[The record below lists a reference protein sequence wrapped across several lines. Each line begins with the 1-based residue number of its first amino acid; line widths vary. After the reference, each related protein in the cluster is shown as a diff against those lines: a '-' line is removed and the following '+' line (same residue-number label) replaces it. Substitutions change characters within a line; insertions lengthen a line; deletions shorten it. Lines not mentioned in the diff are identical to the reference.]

1 MSKRYLQWGYDSFKD
16 TKTGEISDDHIHILN
31 KQAERIAELE
41 AKLAESEEN
50 NKLLEMQLQDMER
63 SKLSWENQY
72 FTLYN
77 TLKNY
82 REVTEKKHLLDEKE
96 WQDYCAFKHIEPQI
110 KGCLD
115 REREYEKQLAEK
127 DKAIENRQT
136 MCESVVQTCKND
148 KEEIERLNK
157 QLETQENT
165 ITNLVEDNRAS
176 QEWYKKQI
184 AELEEQLEN
193 VIVPKFKIGQ
203 EVFYIA
209 PKRQIVKAS
218 VIGCFEDGLIVQC
231 KNRSFIKL
239 LNENVFVCEED
250 AKIGI
255 EKYYKSIHKNY
266 NRNKLNNV
274 YRKMKDRCYNPKSL
288 SYINYGAI
296 GITVCDEWKNSYNKF
311 KAWAENN
318 GYEED
323 IMPNGRNRLT
333 LDRIDNTKGYCP
345 SNCRWVTQKDQQNN
359 RRNNR
364 NIKLEELKG
373 E

>member
-1 MSKRYLQWGYDSFKD
+1 MSKERYIREHDYIID
-16 TKTGEISDDHIHILN
+16 
-31 KQAERIAELE
+31 
-41 AKLAESEEN
+41 N
-50 NKLLEMQLQDMER
+50 NKRKTNESLIVYDEE
-63 SKLSWENQY
+63 W
-72 FTLYN
+72 N
-77 TLKNY
+77 TLDDLCD
-82 REVTEKKHLLDEKE
+82 LLNE
-96 WQDYCAFKHIEPQI
+96 Q
-110 KGCLD
+110 
-115 REREYEKQLAEK
+115 
-127 DKAIENRQT
+127 
-136 MCESVVQTCKND
+136 
-148 KEEIERLNK
+148 
-157 QLETQENT
+157 
-165 ITNLVEDNRAS
+165 S
-176 QEWYKKQI
+176 QRI
-184 AELEEQLEN
+184 AELEEQLAN
-193 VIVPKFKIGQ
+193 SITPKYKIGQ

-231 KNRSFIKL
+231 KNRIFIKL

-296 GITVCDEWKNSYNKF
+296 GITVCDEWKNSYNEF
-311 KAWAENN
+311 KTWAENN

-323 IMPNGRNRLT
+323 IMSNGRNRLT

-364 NIKLEELKG
+364 KAKLEELQG
-373 E
+373 ERNGNK